1 MHNMT
6 KKKSPTPAATGS
18 DSTTGKTAEQ
28 PVEHMPGNGGDGSAP
43 RTKVLKNNAIYDLDK
58 GRIVGFAGPNPYA
71 INQSNSNAMSRLRWD
86 KVAEAQAQA
95 IESIRDVSFSPT
107 GLAAWGKLVGFRYE
121 RAMDAD
127 NKRGTEDAR
136 LVGHATGYLPLNR
149 AGDDASGGLSV
160 TAHVSG
166 DALAGLFS
174 LLAGKRAEVDG
185 DVVAD
190 GDIRDGEVADVDG
203 E

>member
-1 MHNMT
+1 MAT
-6 KKKSPTPAATGS
+6 KRTKSPTPAATGS
-18 DSTTGKTAEQ
+18 DGTTGKIAEQ
-28 PVEHMPGNGGDGSAP
+28 PADYKTGNGEPAGGNGSAP

-86 KVAEAQAQA
+86 KVAEAKAMA

-107 GLAAWGKLVGFRYE
+107 GIAAWGKLVGFRYE
-121 RAMDAD
+121 RAMDAG

-136 LVGHATGYLPLNR
+136 LVGHATGFLPLNR
-149 AGDDASGGLSV
+149 AGDDASAGLSV

-166 DALAGLFS
+166 DTLAGLFS
-174 LLAGKRAEVDG
+174 LLAGRRADLDG
-185 DVVAD
+185 DVV
-190 GDIRDGEVADVDG
+190 DGEAADVD
-203 E
+203 ET

>member
-6 KKKSPTPAATGS
+6 KRKSPTPTQAASGS
-18 DSTTGKTAEQ
+18 DGTTGQVAEERADYKT
-28 PVEHMPGNGGDGSAP
+28 GNGGDGSAP

-86 KVAEAQAQA
+86 KVAEAQAMA

-107 GLAAWGKLVGFRYE
+107 GIAAWGKLVGFRYE
-121 RAMDAD
+121 RAMDAG

-136 LVGHATGYLPLNR
+136 LVGHATGFLPLNR
-149 AGDDASGGLSV
+149 AGDDASAGLSV

-166 DALAGLFS
+166 DTLAGLFS
-174 LLAGKRAEVDG
+174 LLAGRRADLDG
-185 DVVAD
+185 DVV
-190 GDIRDGEVADVDG
+190 DGEAADVD
-203 E
+203 ET

>member
-1 MHNMT
+1 MNNMA
-6 KKKSPTPAATGS
+6 KKKSPTPTQAASGS
-18 DSTTGKTAEQ
+18 DGTTGKTAEQ

-86 KVAEAQAQA
+86 KVAEAQAMA

-107 GLAAWGKLVGFRYE
+107 GIAAWGKLVGFRYE
-121 RAMDAD
+121 RAMDAG

-136 LVGHATGYLPLNR
+136 LVGHATGFLPLNR
-149 AGDDASGGLSV
+149 AGDDASAGLSV

-166 DALAGLFS
+166 DTLAGLFS
-174 LLAGKRAEVDG
+174 LLAGRRADLDG
-185 DVVAD
+185 DVV
-190 GDIRDGEVADVDG
+190 DGEAADVDG

>member
-1 MHNMT
+1 MHNMA
-6 KKKSPTPAATGS
+6 KRKSPTPAASGS
-18 DSTTGKTAEQ
+18 DSTPGKTAEQ
-28 PVEHMPGNGGDGSAP
+28 PADHKPGNGAP
-43 RTKVLKNNAIYDLDK
+43 TGGNGASRLKTLKNGAIYDLDV
-58 GRIVGFAGPNPYA
+58 GRIVAAPPKDRQP
-71 INQSNSNAMSRLRWD
+71 INQENASAMSHSRWD
-86 KVAEAQAQA
+86 KVAEAQAMA

-107 GLAAWGKLVGFRYE
+107 GIAAWGKLVGFRYE
-121 RAMDAD
+121 RAMDAG

-174 LLAGKRAEVDG
+174 LLAGKRADIDG
-185 DVVAD
+185 DVLD
-190 GDIRDGEVADVDG
+190 GQAVDVD

>member
-1 MHNMT
+1 MT
-6 KKKSPTPAATGS
+6 KRKSPTPTQPGSDGRMTGS
-18 DSTTGKTAEQ
+18 HSTTGNVAEQ
-28 PVEHMPGNGGDGSAP
+28 PADYKTGNGEPAGGNGAP
-43 RTKVLKNNAIYDLDK
+43 RTKVLKSNAIYDLDK
-58 GRIVGFAGPNPYA
+58 GRIVGSAGPNPYA
-71 INQSNSNAMSRLRWD
+71 INQTNSNAMSRLRWD
-86 KVAEAQAQA
+86 KVAEAQAMA

-107 GLAAWGKLVGFRYE
+107 GIAAWGKLVGFRYE

-136 LVGHATGYLPLNR
+136 LVGHATGFLPLNR

-174 LLAGKRAEVDG
+174 LLAGR
-185 DVVAD
+185 
-190 GDIRDGEVADVDG
+190 RDEIIEGEVVDDDDTTG
-203 E
+203 A